1 MTHHD
6 DFTSLFE
13 MLPLAA
19 YRTSAQGQL
28 TRANQ
33 ALISLNGSASEA
45 HLLQYANALDGDWY
59 LAPGRRAQFRTLLEA
74 TGFVQDFISQ
84 VYLPSP
90 RTGQTELRWIS
101 ENAHIVRDAAGAVL
115 YYEGTIED
123 INARKLAEDGLQITN
138 ALLEEKTR
146 ALTVSQT
153 QLAAVINAI
162 PDRIWLQDTED
173 VYQLSNA
180 AHAHQYRLRPEE
192 IVGKDSAQLFGEKT
206 AKHYRLLDA
215 DAYESVLPL
224 VYDDH
229 FDNHILGKREY
240 FEVIKVALRGD
251 ANQPIGL
258 LGIARDITA
267 RKEAETA
274 VVAAKDAA
282 EAGSRAK
289 ADFLANMSHEIRTP
303 MNAVIGMCD
312 LLLNTPLSDEQRE
325 FTRTIS
331 TSGESLLVLIN
342 DILDFSKIEAGH
354 LQLEHVPVNLADSVE
369 SALDIC
375 VGAAAAKNVELLY
388 WLEPDVPRA
397 IFGDITRLRQIFV
410 NLINNAIKFTAKGE
424 VLVTLARH
432 TTSDGGALLHGCVK
446 DTGIG
451 VPANRLDRL
460 FQVFSQVDA
469 STTRQYGGTG
479 LGLAICKRL
488 VQMMGGR
495 IWVESVLGE
504 GSSFQFEI
512 PFEEVPTG
520 PNPYPYKKNVDL
532 TNQRV
537 LLVDDNAT
545 NLNILTQQTTR
556 WGMLPRAASSAA
568 QALAWVDA
576 GEVFDL
582 AVLDMHMPV
591 MGGAVLA
598 AELRKRPTA
607 AALPILLLTSMGLH
621 GAVLSQLGRAQ
632 TLSKP
637 AKSAVLLAALSQLA
651 APLLPPLGLQA
662 AAATTPA
669 AAPALL
675 LGQRMPLRLLLAE
688 DNLVNQRVASLILK
702 GLGYV
707 VEVVGNGQLA
717 LDAVVL
723 ADARGEAFDVVLMDI
738 QMPELDGL
746 QATRELHTLYPSA
759 LRPYII
765 AMTANAMEGDREACL
780 AAGMDDYLS
789 KPVRAAELGEALQR
803 AGAARK
809 NVARVNVQTVP

>member
-1 MTHHD
+1 
-6 DFTSLFE
+6 
-13 MLPLAA
+13 
-19 YRTSAQGQL
+19 
-28 TRANQ
+28 
-33 ALISLNGSASEA
+33 
-45 HLLQYANALDGDWY
+45 
-59 LAPGRRAQFRTLLEA
+59 
-74 TGFVQDFISQ
+74 
-84 VYLPSP
+84 
-90 RTGQTELRWIS
+90 
-101 ENAHIVRDAAGAVL
+101 
-115 YYEGTIED
+115 
-123 INARKLAEDGLQITN
+123 
-138 ALLEEKTR
+138 
-146 ALTVSQT
+146 
-153 QLAAVINAI
+153 
-162 PDRIWLQDTED
+162 
-173 VYQLSNA
+173 
-180 AHAHQYRLRPEE
+180 
-192 IVGKDSAQLFGEKT
+192 
-206 AKHYRLLDA
+206 
-215 DAYESVLPL
+215 
-224 VYDDH
+224 
-229 FDNHILGKREY
+229 
-240 FEVIKVALRGD
+240 
-251 ANQPIGL
+251 
-258 LGIARDITA
+258 
-267 RKEAETA
+267 
-274 VVAAKDAA
+274 
-282 EAGSRAK
+282 
-289 ADFLANMSHEIRTP
+289 MSHEIRTP

-312 LLLNTPLSDEQRE
+312 LLLDTPLSDEQRE
-325 FTRTIS
+325 FTNTIS

-342 DILDFSKIEAGH
+342 DILDFSKIDSGH
-354 LQLEHVPVNLADSVE
+354 LQLEHIPVNLSDCVE
-369 SALDIC
+369 SALDIT
-375 VGAAAAKNVELLY
+375 VGAATTKNVELLY

-424 VLVTLARH
+424 VVVTLGLRNNGSAN
-432 TTSDGGALLHGCVK
+432 AMLHGCVK

-451 VPANRLDRL
+451 VPADRLDRL
-460 FQVFSQVDA
+460 FQVFSQVDT
-469 STTRQYGGTG
+469 STTRHYGGTG

-512 PFEEVPTG
+512 PFEAVPTG
-520 PNPYPYKKNVDL
+520 PNPYTHKKTVDL
-532 TNQRV
+532 TDRRV

-545 NLNILTQQTTR
+545 NLKILTLQTSR
-556 WGMLPRAASSAA
+556 WGMLPKAASSAA
-568 QALAWVDA
+568 QALAWIDA
-576 GEVFDL
+576 GEVFDI
-582 AVLDMHMPV
+582 AVLDMQMPV
-591 MGGAVLA
+591 MDGAMLA
-598 AELRKRPTA
+598 LELRKRPNA
-607 AALPILLLTSMGLH
+607 AALPILLLTSMGIH
-621 GAVLSQLGRAQ
+621 GPVLSHLGKAQ

-637 AKSAVLLAALSQLA
+637 AKSALLLDTLSQMV
-651 APLLPPLGLQA
+651 APLV
-662 AAATTPA
+662 A
-669 AAPALL
+669 AAPSSASTAATASPALSATPS

>member
-1 MTHHD
+1 MPD
-6 DFTSLFE
+6 ENDFTSLFE

-19 YRTSAQGQL
+19 YRTSARGQL
-28 TRANQ
+28 TRANR
-33 ALISLNGSASEA
+33 ALVKLNGSLSEA
-45 HLLQYANALDGDWY
+45 HLLQYANQLKSDWY
-59 LAPGRRAQFRTLLEA
+59 LAAGRRAQFRALLEA

-90 RTGQTELRWIS
+90 QTGQTELRWIS
-101 ENAHIVRDAAGAVL
+101 ENAHIVRDAAGCVL

-123 INARKLAEDGLQITN
+123 INARKVAEDALQTAN
-138 ALLEEKTR
+138 TLLQERTQ
-146 ALTVSQT
+146 ALTISQT

-162 PDRIWLQDTED
+162 PDRIWLQDTQD

-180 AHAHQYRLRPEE
+180 AHAHQYRLQPEE
-192 IVGKDSAQLFGEKT
+192 IVGKDSAQLFGKKT
-206 AKHYRLLDA
+206 AEHYRLLDA
-215 DAYESVLPL
+215 DAYASVLPL

-229 FDNHILGKREY
+229 FDNRILGKREY
-240 FEVIKVALRGD
+240 FEVIKVALRNE
-251 ANQPIGL
+251 ANQPVGL

-274 VVAAKDAA
+274 LVAAKDAA
-282 EAGSRAK
+282 EAGNRAK

-325 FTRTIS
+325 FTNTIS

-354 LQLEHVPVNLADSVE
+354 LQLEHVPVNLNDWVE
-369 SALDIC
+369 SALDIS

-397 IFGDITRLRQIFV
+397 IFGDITRLRQVFV

-424 VLVTLARH
+424 VLVTLARRCN
-432 TTSDGGALLHGCVK
+432 SDGGTLLHGCVK

-451 VPANRLDRL
+451 IPADRLDRL
-460 FQVFSQVDA
+460 FQVFSQVDT

-512 PFEEVPTG
+512 PFEEVPVG
-520 PNPYPYKKNVDL
+520 PNPYLHKKNVDL
-532 TNQRV
+532 TDRRV

-545 NLNILTQQTTR
+545 NLNILTRQTSR
-556 WGMLPRAASSAA
+556 WGMLPKAAASAA

-576 GEVFDL
+576 GEVFDMAILDMQMPIMDGVML
-582 AVLDMHMPV
+582 AV
-591 MGGAVLA
+591 
-598 AELRKRPTA
+598 ELRKRPTTV
-607 AALPILLLTSMGLH
+607 ALPILLLTSMGIH
-621 GAVLSQLGRAQ
+621 GPVLSHLGKAQ

-637 AKSAVLLAALSQLA
+637 AKSAVLLAALSQLVSPVA
-651 APLLPPLGLQA
+651 ALPGQQPTP
-662 AAATTPA
+662 TTPPG
-669 AAPALL
+669 APPAVLL
-675 LGQRMPLRLLLAE
+675 AQRVPLRLLLAE

-702 GLGYV
+702 GLGYR

-717 LDAVVL
+717 LDAVVM

-746 QATRELHTLYPSA
+746 QATRELHKLYTGA
-759 LRPYII
+759 LRP
-765 AMTANAMEGDREACL
+765 T
-780 AAGMDDYLS
+780 
-789 KPVRAAELGEALQR
+789 
-803 AGAARK
+803 
-809 NVARVNVQTVP
+809 